1 MRPVI
6 KADTVNDAIGKLPDI
21 PYILIEIFARAL
33 TVAEAAGVAEIGI
46 DQLLAALSP
55 MSTEAGSPGSS
66 GEHFHPVP
74 RREMVFSTGAKEVLN
89 AIRSHEG
96 LTVDIF
102 RTALLEAKL
111 RGLE

>member
-1 MRPVI
+1 M
-6 KADTVNDAIGKLPDI
+6 DDAIGKLPDI
-21 PYILIEIFARAL
+21 PYMLIEISVRAL
-33 TVAEAAGVAEIGI
+33 AVADAAGAAEIGI
-46 DQLLAALSP
+46 DHLLAALSVMP
-55 MSTEAGSPGSS
+55 TEAGSPGPS

-74 RREMVFSTGAKEVLN
+74 QLEMAFSAGAKEVLN

-111 RGLE
+111 LGLE